1 MKKEKDLYFAIKE
14 IANSQHTKK
23 EQITRSDVAAILRS
37 KYKFDVQDGM
47 ALSEAIYNAY
57 KEYDDS
63 QIIRV
68 TIISNN
74 EKTSVVD
81 LYEMNI
87 SLDRDD
93 RSQTICLVKKDLE
106 KTESAIENA
115 QKEVSNVLEIKTLS
129 TELIKEFSGYGEI
142 EKIQKKSASLMQNYS
157 QMVFEYQN
165 AEECVKTDV
174 RDFLLLRSSINDKF
188 LQYSSALVDV
198 FGESIKV
205 ISPQLFDFNNIKWLD
220 VSLMQKEKQ
229 LQYDK
234 LDENCTILIGEIAQH
249 FQKTMSQ
256 VPVWM
261 KGSKSLGKGGSVCGG
276 LVAAAF
282 SFLNHYLDAAE
293 KTTQME
299 REFLK
304 FKDSIVKDRILINS
318 DLMRVATIHKT
329 LNDVLIPQAD
339 TFLKY
344 CDQVMSE
351 DLNKVIDSIY
361 TNETLPLKSERD
373 GIIKRLKV
381 LEQSIN
387 DHNEWISYFNNRLVD
402 CNNLLASKKD
412 LYEKAMSEKPSE
424 PSFIGKVFN
433 SKSYERK
440 LYEWNKM
447 NGVLVDAYEETQ
459 IDVYEATQD
468 FNSHQKSL
476 DEEKHEYENLK
487 LQLLKLNKRIAEKL
501 VCDNHKKIE
510 VLKHLKKLITML
522 QAGKAILEDRL
533 DDSLL
538 DVRKIKEIEYQL
550 PKQIEEQVNNFVN
563 DTCTNLK
570 NSGFEISQSVLN
582 NLGIDS
588 ADISVEQINTIQE
601 TVKKTS
607 DILKNITYLQREEI
621 RSKLTREAYEKEF
634 KRMKSE
640 FQQTIKQ
647 IDDKNEII
655 MKAIQKAN
663 NSDNKEELR
672 KALIELTG
680 SSEFSLTEFDFDK
693 ILKGEKAIEI

>member
-1 MKKEKDLYFAIKE
+1 MEKEKNLYAAIKN
-14 IANSQHTKK
+14 IADSQHTEN

-37 KYKFDVQDGM
+37 KYKFDIQDGM

-57 KEYDDS
+57 KEYNDS

-87 SLDRDD
+87 SLDRED

-106 KTESAIENA
+106 KTESAIETA
-115 QKEVSNVLEIKTLS
+115 QKEVSDVLEIKTLS

-142 EKIQKKSASLMQNYS
+142 EQIQKKSASLMQNYGK
-157 QMVFEYQN
+157 MVIEYQN

-256 VPVWM
+256 VPIWM
-261 KGSKSLGKGGSVCGG
+261 KGSKSLRKGGSVYGG

-282 SFLNHYLDAAE
+282 SFLNHYLDAAA

-299 REFLK
+299 REYLK
-304 FKDSIVKDRILINS
+304 FKDSIVKDRMLINS

-329 LNDVLIPQAD
+329 MNDVFIPQAD

-351 DLNKVIDSIY
+351 DLNKMLNSIY

-373 GIIKRLKV
+373 EIIKRLKL

-424 PSFIGKVFN
+424 PSFVGKIFN

-440 LYEWNKM
+440 LYEWNKT
-447 NGVLVDAYEETQ
+447 NGVLVDAYEEAQ

-468 FNSHQKSL
+468 FKSHQKSL
-476 DEEKHEYENLK
+476 DDEKIEYENLK
-487 LQLLKLNKRIAEKL
+487 LKLLKLNKKIAEKL

-522 QAGKAILEDRL
+522 QAGKTILEDRL
-533 DDSLL
+533 DDSLMN
-538 DVRKIKEIEYQL
+538 VRKIKEIEYQL
-550 PKQIEEQVNNFVN
+550 PKQIEEQVNNFIN
-563 DTCTNLK
+563 DTCSNLK
-570 NSGFEISQSVLN
+570 NSGVEISQSILN
-582 NLGIDS
+582 NLGVES
-588 ADISVEQINTIQE
+588 TNFNVEQISTIQE
-601 TVKKTS
+601 TIEKTS
-607 DILKNITYLQREEI
+607 DILKNITYLQSEQI
-621 RSKLTREAYEKEF
+621 KSKLTREVYEKEF
-634 KRMKSE
+634 DRLKNE

-647 IDDKNEII
+647 IDKKNEII

-672 KALIELTG
+672 KALVELTG
-680 SSEFSLTEFDFDK
+680 SLEYNLSESDFDEF
-693 ILKGEKAIEI
+693 LKGKKSIEI